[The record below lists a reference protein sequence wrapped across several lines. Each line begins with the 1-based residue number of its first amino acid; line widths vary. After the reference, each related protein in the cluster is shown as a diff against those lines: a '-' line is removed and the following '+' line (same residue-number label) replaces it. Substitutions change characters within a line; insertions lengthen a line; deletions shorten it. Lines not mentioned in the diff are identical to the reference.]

1 MFFAVIGGQIVI
13 QNFFQ
18 SIGKPMISI
27 FLSLT
32 RQLLFLIPTLLI
44 FPRIWGVEGVWTSL
58 AVSDILAFIVA
69 AITLVVIM
77 RRKNKNLIQQL

>member
-1 MFFAVIGGQIVI
+1 

-69 AITLVVIM
+69 TITLIIIM